1 VRAVLY
7 HPLVMADAANRITVE
22 LPPRLREQLAA
33 MVKAGWFGSEAELV
47 CEALRRYLES
57 HQPELGDAWV
67 NEDVEWGLH
76 GSE

>member
-1 VRAVLY
+1 
-7 HPLVMADAANRITVE
+7 
-22 LPPRLREQLAA
+22 